1 MSWTAGGQGHRCTR
15 MNGQGGQ
22 RVTGVPGEGQLPS
35 PEEGPLALREPREN
49 PVEVILKW
57 AAQGPRSL
65 QAGGPG

>member
-1 MSWTAGGQGHRCTR
+1 

-22 RVTGVPGEGQLPS
+22 RVTGVPGEGQLPG

-49 PVEVILKW
+49 PVEVTLKW
-57 AAQGPRSL
+57 GAQGPRSL